1 MVDQEVE
8 EILRQI
14 RDGVRAEEQKSIN
27 ARSELMSANTD
38 LPPASQPPQTF
49 PNISTMARAW
59 DRLPPVVSN
68 RQGALA
74 SLELW
79 LKRILK
85 RSSRWF
91 TWEQI
96 NFNAAVH
103 HTVREMVG
111 TLTIYEQQIA
121 SLKMQL
127 DDANA
132 RLFQLQEQQT
142 SIQSELEPQKTEI
155 RALTRSITELTK
167 VAAELRERAALKTQ
181 LRELETRWDLL
192 AKETDVHVQE
202 RKELQARI
210 NESLLEFKDLNESTL
225 DEQRV
230 SFKQV
235 ALQINETAA
244 NDERERRALAE
255 RIAQL
260 EGGRELSSKA
270 SSSSDL

>member
-27 ARSELMSANTD
+27 ARSELVSANTD

-103 HTVREMVG
+103 HTFREMVG

-121 SLKMQL
+121 SLKTQL

-132 RLFQLQEQQT
+132 RLFQLHEQQT

-155 RALTRSITELTK
+155 RALTRSLTTE
-167 VAAELRERAALKTQ
+167 VREHAALKTQ
-181 LRELETRWDLL
+181 LRELETRWDFL
-192 AKETDVHVQE
+192 AKETDALVQE
-202 RKELQARI
+202 RKELQARV